1 MLKKIIAG
9 VLAVGML
16 SSVGA
21 VTAFADVTDTQVVN
35 YDSSVND
42 SASTIQTVGV
52 DLERAELYSV
62 TLPKTIVMDGTNSD
76 KSEFEYNIAVTG
88 EISNQHYVR
97 VIPMDGAKLTLD
109 DESVA
114 MDLNVAQ
121 AKRRWDAT
129 EVAASATTT
138 GTMTVTDIMPGVWHG
153 NVTFLVTLDDG
164 GRWNAATC
172 TSPATCTGY
181 DSNDNGVIDTEEEL
195 SVPVTK
201 GKALGH
207 KFADNDDSFP
217 IECERCGKMIYAI
230 RTPAQLTAFKDN
242 VNAGNKYNGA
252 TIELCN
258 DINMTGITWQDGIG
272 RYKTV
277 SGSINTRYFGGTFNG
292 NGYTISNLKI
302 DNSTET
308 DTANTSIGLFGV
320 VSGATIKNLS
330 VVDMKVTDTK
340 GATSIGGLIGEVG
353 SNDSNVISNNVLKNV
368 TVYSTTNAVL
378 NTAVVIAKNSGNT
391 IVQNNAVIGAISLTA
406 NKNNSCI
413 GGVLGTPNYSGTKIQ
428 IKNNYIAVEM
438 SVAAGTCR
446 SIYGDAVGI
455 AQTVNNVVN
464 TGVGD
469 YTIGYSASAT
479 AATKLTDDACKTQ
492 AAIDVL
498 NTDNSG
504 VWKLDLENL
513 NDGYPVLA

>member
-121 AKRRWDAT
+121 AKRRWDST
-129 EVAASATTT
+129 EVATSATTT

-181 DSNDNGVIDTEEEL
+181 DSNDNGVIDTDEKL
-195 SVPVTK
+195 AVPVTK

-230 RTPAQLTAFKDN
+230 RTPAQLTAFKDS
-242 VNAGNKYNGA
+242 VNAGNKYDGA

-258 DINMTGITWQDGIG
+258 DIDMAGVTWTEGIG
-272 RYKTV
+272 YSYYT
-277 SGSINTRYFGGTFNG
+277 SGSINTNCFAGTFNG
-292 NGYTISNLKI
+292 NGYTIKNLKI
-302 DNSTET
+302 DNTTSS
-308 DTANTSIGLFGV
+308 NTYNDYLALFGAV
-320 VSGATIKNLS
+320 QGATIKNT
-330 VVDMKVTDTK
+330 VVANLKVTEAN
-340 GATSIGGLIGEVG
+340 GAKTLGGLVG
-353 SNDSNVISNNVLKNV
+353 VTFNDTTVITNNSLKNV
-368 TVYSTTNAVL
+368 NVIGTSNVEYVTGLLLANASGSASTRTTL
-378 NTAVVIAKNSGNT
+378 KNN
-391 IVQNNAVIGAISLTA
+391 VVIGAIALS
-406 NKNNSCI
+406 NNNSSSKI
-413 GGVLGTPNYSGTKIQ
+413 GGVIGKGLTALC
-428 IKNNYIAVEM
+428 NNYIAVSISAASGTVY
-438 SVAAGTCR
+438 SVFGGGRTN
-446 SIYGDAVGI
+446 S
-455 AQTVNNVVN
+455 TVSQHNVVN
-464 TGVGD
+464 TTVCSASFGD
-469 YTIGYSASAT
+469 YLNASDINA
-479 AATKLTDDACKTQ
+479 LTDDVCKTQ

-498 NTDNSG
+498 NTDNAG
-504 VWKLDLENL
+504 VWKLDLENI
-513 NDGYPVLA
+513 NDGYPVLT